1 MSGQEREAI
10 VVNVDPTPVD
20 LFRVRCVTYLFTARR
35 AELLTR
41 LAVVV
46 VANVFFLFRLA
57 VSSDG
62 CTPWARPQPGPWVGM
77 LMLSTVFWFA
87 WPFLRGLRLTTKEA
101 RRLATKV
108 TIHDEGFVAEG
119 LWGTTAAAWSVVRS
133 VRRQRSGVVIV
144 LDAACI
150 DVPRIPEPTSE
161 AILGIFRQSR
171 SPVTSSAKPEERGP
185 YRAAAPMILAEDA
198 APEEWEPAAGYP
210 HRALAFTS
218 RADMLRALLRANPK
232 AALGTMVSI
241 VVPVLPAWLV
251 VAEPAVE
258 RPFTTLALFFGLF
271 TLATV
276 GHVHARAFVLF
287 RDRAITERSRGVL
300 YAVGGAGLYVR
311 SHSFEHRIPW
321 ERVRVGKRTRRAIIV
336 ATEDAVHTIP
346 RAAFH
351 REEERAAF
359 ERVVQFE
366 LDARK
371 PPEPAPE

>member
-1 MSGQEREAI
+1 MSRQEREAI
-10 VVNVDPTPVD
+10 VADVDPTRADV
-20 LFRVRCVTYLFTARR
+20 FRVRCATYLFTARR

-46 VANVFFLFRLA
+46 VANLFFLFRLA
-57 VSSDG
+57 VSSEG
-62 CTPWARPQPGPWVGM
+62 CTPQPRPWVGM
-77 LMLSTVFWFA
+77 LMLSTVIWFA

-144 LDAACI
+144 LDAVCI

-171 SPVTSSAKPEERGP
+171 SPVTSSAKIEERGP
-185 YRAAAPMILAEDA
+185 YRAAAPMVLAEDA

-210 HRALAFTS
+210 HRVLAFTS
-218 RADMLRALLRANPK
+218 RIDMLRGALRINKK
-232 AALGTMVSI
+232 ATLVTVIAVAGPI
-241 VVPVLPAWLV
+241 LPAWLAF
-251 VAEPAVE
+251 AEPAVA
-258 RPFTTLALFFGLF
+258 RPFTTLAMFSGLF
-271 TLATV
+271 TLAIV
-276 GHVHARAFVLF
+276 GDVLARAFVLF
-287 RDRAITERSRGVL
+287 RDRAITERGRGVL

-311 SHSFEHRIPW
+311 SHSFEYRIPW
-321 ERVRVGKRTRRAIIV
+321 DRVRVGKRTRRAVIV

-346 RAAFH
+346 RAAFQ